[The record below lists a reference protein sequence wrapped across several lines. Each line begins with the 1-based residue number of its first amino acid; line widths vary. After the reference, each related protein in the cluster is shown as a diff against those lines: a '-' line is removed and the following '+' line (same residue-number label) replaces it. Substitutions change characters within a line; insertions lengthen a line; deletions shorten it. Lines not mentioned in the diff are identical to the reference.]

1 MPQVVEFVRNLIAT
15 VWSFDGVKFIVGH
28 VALNVIV
35 AVAAALKTK
44 TFSLSKI
51 GDFFASKLMPYVIV
65 YFGAKLLG
73 DSIGITALAPLAW
86 GVITATLLGDL
97 GDSLSQL
104 GLQLPETI
112 KRFVVKG
119 LNPKG

>member
-1 MPQVVEFVRNLIAT
+1 MPVIEFLKNLVQA

-28 VALNVIV
+28 VVLNVIV

-44 TFSLSKI
+44 TFSLSKLA
-51 GDFFASKLMPYVIV
+51 DFFVAKLMPYVIV

-73 DSIGITALAPLAW
+73 DSIGVAALAPLAW

-97 GDSLSQL
+97 VDSLAQL
-104 GLQLPETI
+104 GLQLPEAI
-112 KRFVVKG
+112 KQFVVKG
-119 LNPKG
+119 LNPRG

>member
-1 MPQVVEFVRNLIAT
+1 MSVIEFVRNLIVT

-28 VALNVIV
+28 VVLNAVV

-44 TFSLSKI
+44 AFSLSKI

-73 DSIGITALAPLAW
+73 DSIGISALAPLAW

-97 GDSLSQL
+97 VDSLAQL
-104 GLQLPETI
+104 GLQLPESI
-112 KRFVVKG
+112 RQFVVKG
-119 LNPKG
+119 LTPRG

>member
-1 MPQVVEFVRNLIAT
+1 MTDVIEFVRNLIVM
-15 VWSFDGVKFIVGH
+15 VWSFDGVKFITLH
-28 VALNVIV
+28 VVLNVVV

-97 GDSLSQL
+97 VDSLAQL
-104 GLQLPETI
+104 GLKIPEPLRQLI
-112 KRFVVKG
+112 VKTTRS
-119 LNPKG
+119 